1 MVKKIFAK
9 SYVYLILFLLY
20 LPILFLI
27 VFSFTSAETTGDWA
41 SLGTDFTFELY
52 IKVFQNAK
60 IMTALGNTLL
70 IATVSALVATIIGAL
85 GAVGV
90 FYMKKKPRQ
99 VLESINEIPVV
110 NAEIVIAISL
120 AILFKVF
127 TNMLGS
133 AGVKIGSP
141 NFFTL
146 LIGHV
151 VLSISF
157 VYLNVKPKLQQM
169 DPNDYEAALDLGAKP
184 GYALF
189 KVVLPAILPGIFS
202 GFMLAFT
209 LSLDDFIITSF
220 LRDQSFVTLSTFVQG
235 VIVKS
240 TIPPE
245 LRALTTYIFLITLAI
260 VLISGRNKKTTS
272 SARKAQIREEQLRRT
287 R

>member
-9 SYVYLILFLLY
+9 AYVYLILFLLY

-27 VFSFTSAETTGDWA
+27 VFSFTAAETTGDWA
-41 SLGTDFTFELY
+41 SLGKEFTFELY

-60 IMTALGNTLL
+60 IMSALGNTLL
-70 IATVSALVATIIGAL
+70 IATVSALVATILGSL

-90 FYMKKKPRQ
+90 FYMKKRPRQ
-99 VLESINEIPVV
+99 VLEGINEIPVV

-127 TNMLGS
+127 ANMLLN
-133 AGVKIGSP
+133 AGIKIGSP
-141 NFFTL
+141 NFVTL

-169 DPNDYEAALDLGAKP
+169 DPNDYEAALDLGARP
-184 GYALF
+184 GYALV

-209 LSLDDFIITSF
+209 LSLDDFIVTSF
-220 LRDQSFVTLSTFVQG
+220 LRNQSFNTLSTFVQG

-245 LRALTTYIFLITLAI
+245 LRALTTYIFIITLAI
-260 VLISGRNKKTTS
+260 VLISGRKKM
-272 SARKAQIREEQLRRT
+272 SASAKKAQARDEKLRGIR
-287 R
+287 

>member
-70 IATVSALVATIIGAL
+70 IATVIGCHHYWRARRS
-85 GAVGV
+85 GV
-90 FYMKKKPRQ
+90 FSMKKKPRQ

-133 AGVKIGSP
+133 AGGK
-141 NFFTL
+141 NW
-146 LIGHV
+146 
-151 VLSISF
+151 
-157 VYLNVKPKLQQM
+157 
-169 DPNDYEAALDLGAKP
+169 
-184 GYALF
+184 
-189 KVVLPAILPGIFS
+189 
-202 GFMLAFT
+202 
-209 LSLDDFIITSF
+209 
-220 LRDQSFVTLSTFVQG
+220 
-235 VIVKS
+235 
-240 TIPPE
+240 
-245 LRALTTYIFLITLAI
+245 
-260 VLISGRNKKTTS
+260 
-272 SARKAQIREEQLRRT
+272 
-287 R
+287 

>member
-1 MVKKIFAK
+1 MVKKILAK

-27 VFSFTSAETTGDWA
+27 VFSFTAAETTGDWA
-41 SLGTDFTFELY
+41 SLRTDFTFELY
-52 IKVFQNAK
+52 LKVFQNAK

-70 IATVSALVATIIGAL
+70 IAGVSALVATILGSL

-90 FYMKKKPRQ
+90 FYMKKRPRQ
-99 VLESINEIPVV
+99 VLEGINEIPVV

-127 TNMLGS
+127 TNIFLS

-184 GYALF
+184 GYALY

-220 LRDQSFVTLSTFVQG
+220 LRNQSFNTLSTFVQG

-245 LRALTTYIFLITLAI
+245 LRALTTYIFIITLAV
-260 VLISGRNKKTTS
+260 VLISGRKKTS
-272 SARKAQIREEQLRRT
+272 ASARKAQQRSEQLRGNR
-287 R
+287 